1 MIWVFHSNMHGPT
14 VLFNFSCSLY
24 SIEHGP
30 SSPLVIR
37 WLIWLVVCNNL
48 QYLAAS
54 MISYF
59 VGRSVPYGW
68 VSLELVNHNHQEP
81 QGPARCMHLAE
92 ANWPAGPAEGKG
104 RDLQPAPAAL
114 DRVRSH
120 EPLSTSKPRG
130 SELGVGPRA
139 HIGRVTVR
147 LGAPPDQI
155 IWRQRAHV
163 PVVFRR
169 RRDPRAAAAKGR
181 GRARARGWGHQ
192 RNTARRRRETVRR
205 DGGETSCCRVGT
217 YSSVGAVADR
227 SCQRSCGGCQRRTAR
242 IESSILIKCP
252 CICRYAW
259 LPSSRIT

>member
-104 RDLQPAPAAL
+104 RDLQPALLPSTVSGATSPFP
-114 DRVRSH
+114 RRS
-120 EPLSTSKPRG
+120 R
-130 SELGVGPRA
+130 
-139 HIGRVTVR
+139 
-147 LGAPPDQI
+147 
-155 IWRQRAHV
+155 
-163 PVVFRR
+163 
-169 RRDPRAAAAKGR
+169 
-181 GRARARGWGHQ
+181 
-192 RNTARRRRETVRR
+192 
-205 DGGETSCCRVGT
+205 
-217 YSSVGAVADR
+217 ADR
-227 SCQRSCGGCQRRTAR
+227 SSELVRART
-242 IESSILIKCP
+242 SV
-252 CICRYAW
+252 AW
-259 LPSSRIT
+259 RLG